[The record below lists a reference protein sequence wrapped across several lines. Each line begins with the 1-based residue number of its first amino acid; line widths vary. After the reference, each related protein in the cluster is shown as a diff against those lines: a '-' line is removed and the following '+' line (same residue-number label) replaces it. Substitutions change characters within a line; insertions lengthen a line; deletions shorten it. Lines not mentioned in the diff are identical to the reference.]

1 MAKNCQ
7 KDRPH
12 WQFDES
18 KKGMRWKMNWYL
30 YNGENSDIVK
40 STKIKFSR
48 NLSEFKFNLKSKE
61 EIEKLE
67 NKVKENLYN
76 IGYGLKFLKLQD
88 MDEITKM
95 SLVEKGLM
103 NSNFAIKRYGSILI
117 NDEENICIMIGGENH
132 LEIQVFN
139 AGLDL
144 ENTLNLAIELDEKI
158 GETLGYAVSKKYGYL
173 TSTLNNI
180 GTGLKASVIVHLP
193 ALAKT
198 RNTRKV
204 FDAIGDF
211 GISIKEVY
219 KGKSDIYQISNKHT
233 LGISE
238 KEIVKNLKVIVQT
251 VIEQE
256 RQARKLIAKDEIGL
270 SDLIYRSF
278 GILSN
283 CRKISNEETRE
294 LLSNIKLGVDLGILD
309 ELTDVKVQK
318 LYLYSKPANLQKY
331 LGQKYDK
338 EELEIK
344 RAEVIKQI
352 IKEN

>member
-1 MAKNCQ
+1 MAEICQ
-7 KDRPH
+7 KEP
-12 WQFDES
+12 S
-18 KKGMRWKMNWYL
+18 PMAGLKKGIEKMNWYL
-30 YNGENSDIVK
+30 YSNENSDVVK

-67 NKVKENLYN
+67 NKVKENLYD
-76 IGYGLKFLKLQD
+76 IGYGLKFLRLQD
-88 MDEITKM
+88 MDEITKK
-95 SLVEKGLM
+95 SLVEKELI
-103 NSNFAIKRYGSILI
+103 SSSFAIKRYGSILI
-117 NDEENICIMIGGENH
+117 NDEENICIMIGGEDH
-132 LEIQVFN
+132 LKIQVFS

-158 GETLGYAVSKKYGYL
+158 GELLGYAVNKKYGYL
-173 TSTLNNI
+173 TSSPSNI
-180 GTGLKASVIVHLP
+180 GTGLKASVRVHLP
-193 ALAKT
+193 AISKT

-211 GISIKEVY
+211 GINIKEVY
-219 KGKSDIYQISNKHT
+219 KGKGDMYQISNKKT

-256 RQARKLIAKDEIGL
+256 RQARKLIAQDEINL

-283 CRKISNEETRE
+283 CRKISSEEEIE